1 MQGQDE
7 AKAFASV
14 TRHLQQRFPRLP
26 EVRIRTAVEAERQRL
41 ADARIREFLPLLA
54 ERAAADHLRV
64 ESRGSTLVTG

>member
-1 MQGQDE
+1 MQAQDE

-26 EVRIRTAVEAERQRL
+26 EVRISTAVETERQRL

-54 ERAAADHLRV
+54 ERAAADHLRA
-64 ESRGSTLVTG
+64 ESRGRVRLPG